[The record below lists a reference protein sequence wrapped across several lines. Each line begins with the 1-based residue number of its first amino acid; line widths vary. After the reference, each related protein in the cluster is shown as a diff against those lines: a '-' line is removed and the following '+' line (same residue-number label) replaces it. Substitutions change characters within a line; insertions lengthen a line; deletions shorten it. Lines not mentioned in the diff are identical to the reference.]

1 MKWSA
6 GAAVLGGVVVA
17 GLMACGAPVSAA
29 PNGSIFPQCPGD
41 RNGDAIPDSPN
52 TGFGVVF
59 WNGAR
64 VRFEGGP
71 SLATRRYYIDRNNN
85 GVRNPATEGIVH
97 CMHLAGGDGF
107 VTMADGNPVYTFGFS
122 DVTGLL
128 PDQVVNGNGT
138 RPGGLAAATYPAPT
152 IALTEGEE
160 FFLSLTNVGMIMRPD
175 LFDQHSVHFHGFP
188 QAASVFDGVPESS
201 ATVNMGSTFTYY
213 YNIVDGLAGTYMYH
227 CHVEATEHIQMGMV
241 GNLYIHPRNFPKR
254 AYTDGDAS
262 TAFDVEY
269 PIQLGSLDRNFHD
282 QHIAIQPLPFAAMDD
297 KHALLNGRGYPDTVA
312 AGPIYTDAGFGNLPS
327 QPMSSRITATAG
339 QKVLLR
345 LSNLGVT
352 RFFTIGSTIPMRVI
366 AQSARL
372 LRGPDGKNLYYKTN
386 SLTLGG
392 GESYD
397 VILDTAGVA
406 PGTYLL
412 YTTNLNY
419 LSNGQEDFGGMMTE
433 ITLQ

>member
-6 GAAVLGGVVVA
+6 GAAVFGGVVVA
-17 GLMACGAPVSAA
+17 GLMAFGTPLSAA

-41 RNGDAIPDSPN
+41 SNGDAIPDSPN
-52 TGFGVVF
+52 TGPGVAF

-71 SLATRRYYIDRNNN
+71 SLATRRYYIDRTPPF
-85 GVRNPATEGIVH
+85 GSRQPATEGIVH

-128 PDQVVNGNGT
+128 PDQVVNGNAT

-152 IALTEGEE
+152 IELTEGEE

-188 QAASVFDGVPESS
+188 NAASVFDGVPESS

-241 GNLYIHPRNFPKR
+241 GNLYIHPRRTSPSGP
-254 AYTDGDAS
+254 TPTLDAS

-297 KHALLNGRGYPDTVA
+297 KHALLNGRGYPDTVD
-312 AGPIYTDAGFGNLPS
+312 AGPIYHRRRVRQPAVAAHELTDRGHGGPEGAAAPLESRGHALLHDRVDDSDAGHRPERPAASRARRQEPVLQDQLPH
-327 QPMSSRITATAG
+327 PRRRRILRRHSRHRGSGAG
-339 QKVLLR
+339 HLPPLHDEPQLPEQR
-345 LSNLGVT
+345 
-352 RFFTIGSTIPMRVI
+352 P
-366 AQSARL
+366 
-372 LRGPDGKNLYYKTN
+372 
-386 SLTLGG
+386 
-392 GESYD
+392 
-397 VILDTAGVA
+397 
-406 PGTYLL
+406 
-412 YTTNLNY
+412 
-419 LSNGQEDFGGMMTE
+419 
-433 ITLQ
+433 